1 MVDLLHRLTGRERA
15 ALIIVIPLFI
25 AALIYT
31 LIMVPVWEQ
40 KTRFN
45 SMAQRKKVELVTFR
59 ELASRFQDLE
69 NSMSGMETNI
79 KKRTGS
85 FSILGMLEREAREL
99 GIQDRIASMKPM
111 NSQLDQR
118 IRESSVEI
126 RFEKLDL
133 VRTVEF
139 LKKIEGSKDLVV
151 IKRLRIKS
159 RFDDPQFLDVTLL
172 ASTLEVE

>member
-1 MVDLLHRLTGRERA
+1 MFEFLQRLTVREKA
-15 ALIIVIPLFI
+15 ALIIVIPFFI
-25 AALIYT
+25 IALIYS
-31 LIMVPVWEQ
+31 LVIVPVWEQ

-45 SMAQRKKVELVTFR
+45 SMAQRKKVELVAFR
-59 ELASRFQDLE
+59 ELAAQFRDLE
-69 NSMSGMETNI
+69 NSISGLETNM
-79 KKRTGS
+79 KNRAGS

-111 NSQLDQR
+111 NSQLDQK

-133 VRTVEF
+133 NRTVEF

-151 IKRLRIKS
+151 IKRLRMKS
-159 RFDDPQFLDVTLL
+159 RFDDPQLLDVTLL
-172 ASTLEVE
+172 ASTLDVQ

>member
-1 MVDLLHRLTGRERA
+1 MVDLLRRLTGRERA

-31 LIMVPVWEQ
+31 LIIVPVWEQ

-79 KKRTGS
+79 KKRTGN

>member
-31 LIMVPVWEQ
+31 LIIVPVWEQ

-59 ELASRFQDLE
+59 DLASRFQDLE

>member
-31 LIMVPVWEQ
+31 LIIVPVWEQ

>member
-1 MVDLLHRLTGRERA
+1 MVDLLRRLTGRERV
-15 ALIIVIPLFI
+15 ALIIVVPLFI
-25 AALIYT
+25 TALIYT
-31 LIMVPVWEQ
+31 LIIVPAWEQ

-59 ELASRFQDLE
+59 ELAVRYRDLE
-69 NSMSGMETNI
+69 SSMSGMETNI
-79 KKRTGS
+79 KRRTGS

-111 NSQLDQR
+111 NSQVDQK

-126 RFEKLDL
+126 RLEKLDL
-133 VRTVEF
+133 NRTVEF

-151 IKRLRIKS
+151 IKRLRMKS
-159 RFDDPQFLDVTLL
+159 RFDDPKLLDVTLL
-172 ASTLEVE
+172 ASTLEVQ